1 MMSDLNPLFAN
12 QQSQVAR
19 EPVIV
24 GKLAAINADA
34 IRGLRRTAST
44 GDTCC
49 VAGQREIVMRCALK
63 IPRCGIF
70 LMKNAHSRSPAD
82 TSVMPVKR
90 FASCRSRPRQLWVS
104 IKDAIASSAYT
115 SMAGS
120 S

>member
-19 EPVIV
+19 EPVIA

-49 VAGQREIVMRCALK
+49 VAG
-63 IPRCGIF
+63 
-70 LMKNAHSRSPAD
+70 
-82 TSVMPVKR
+82 
-90 FASCRSRPRQLWVS
+90 
-104 IKDAIASSAYT
+104 SA
-115 SMAGS
+115 
-120 S
+120 